1 MKIRRSEILVILSA
15 LVFAGVLVVS
25 FRPGRRP
32 SAHGR
37 SADSVPTPSGG
48 ARGQPTTL
56 LDGFDFTEE
65 SGGKPLLRIKADR
78 TVGYGPAAGL
88 APDLYSGEKDALTLF
103 PDDGS
108 HPVTVHGDRGTYD
121 ERTREAR
128 LEGNVHWKDDQES
141 SMAETSAG
149 EYHPATRT
157 LEARHPVHFTRGS
170 IELNAPSARYD
181 LNEKALHLAGP
192 DDGSGG
198 GTDSAGLSK
207 LAARSG
213 LYRREEG
220 VLELETVD
228 AQSTSGDRYAA
239 DHMTVKMGS
248 PGGHTEWMHGVGNV
262 HGILAPGRTTQ
273 SASVTPPPSTD
284 AIQRQY
290 TADESLLNFDAAG
303 KPETLT
309 LTGSPAVLWE
319 PKQRLTAPK
328 IELAFSEGRLAA
340 AKAWGGVRLEG
351 EVSRGQ
357 ADHGSLGFSPE
368 GAAQN
373 VVLEGSVVV
382 ESEGR
387 KGDAVKAVELDAE
400 GLWLLTGDATHAAR
414 VQSGA
419 DRLSADRI
427 ELDRLHQQVRGQG
440 RARAVLGADA
450 QKRERTVTFIGDPKR
465 PSYGKADRIVL
476 DDKTQIA
483 TLSGSASLWQE
494 DSSLFA
500 DDITLSDAEKTV
512 TAVQN
517 VRAVLAPEK
526 APPDKTAP
534 KPSARSS
541 TRPPEH
547 AASVVTSKHMLYK
560 DGDRS
565 SRFEGGVVV
574 TRGTGWRATG
584 GESTAWLNQN
594 QGVDCMEI
602 DGDVDLADHIA
613 GRTARADKVV
623 DYPKQGK
630 SILWG
635 APARVTEVSG
645 NQVAGAVLTIYD
657 QGGRVEVTAPEGGK
671 TETIHRTEKD

>member
-1 MKIRRSEILVILSA
+1 VKIRRSEILVILSA
-15 LVFAGVLVVS
+15 LAFAAVLVVS

-37 SADSVPTPSGG
+37 SGDVPAPEGV
-48 ARGQPTTL
+48 RGQATTL

-65 SGGKPLLRIKADR
+65 SGGKPMLRIKADR

-88 APDLYSGEKDALTLF
+88 APDLYAGEKVALTLF

-121 ERTREAR
+121 ERTRDAKV
-128 LEGNVHWKDDQES
+128 EGNVHWNDEQEA
-141 SMAETSAG
+141 SMAETSEG
-149 EYHPATRT
+149 NYRPATRT
-157 LEARHPVHFTRGS
+157 LEAPKPVHFTRGS

-192 DDGSGG
+192 LNGTGG
-198 GTDSAGLSK
+198 GKDSAGLSK
-207 LAARSG
+207 LTARSG
-213 LYRREEG
+213 IYRREEG

-228 AQSTSGDRYAA
+228 TLSTAGDRYAA

-248 PGGHTEWMHGVGNV
+248 HGGRTEWMHGVGNV

-273 SASVTPPPSTD
+273 STPTPTTD
-284 AIQRQY
+284 AVERQY

-303 KPETLT
+303 KPSTLT
-309 LTGSPAVLWE
+309 LTGSPAILWE

-328 IELAFSEGRLAA
+328 IELSFSEGRLAA
-340 AKAWGGVRLEG
+340 AKAWGGLRLEG
-351 EVSRGQ
+351 EQSRGQ

-387 KGDAVKAVELDAE
+387 KGDAAKAVELDAA
-400 GLWLLTGDATHAAR
+400 GLWLLTGDANHAAR

-427 ELDRLHQQVRGQG
+427 ELDRPHQQVRGQG

-465 PSYGKADRIVL
+465 PSYGKADRIAL
-476 DDKTQIA
+476 DDKTRVA
-483 TLSGSASLWQE
+483 TLSGNASLWQD

-500 DDITLSDAEKTV
+500 DDITLSDVEKTV

-517 VRAVLAPEK
+517 VRAVLAPDK
-526 APPDKTAP
+526 AAPTPVPKSSKKPPP
-534 KPSARSS
+534 AR
-541 TRPPEH
+541 
-547 AASVVTSKHMLYK
+547 AASVVTSKRMLYK
-560 DGDRS
+560 DSDRS
-565 SRFEGGVVV
+565 GRFEGGVVV

-584 GESTAWLNQN
+584 GESTAWLNQD

-602 DGDVDLADHIA
+602 SGDVDLADHTV
-613 GRTARADKVV
+613 GRTAKAEKVV

-635 APARVTEVSG
+635 APARVTEASG

-671 TETIHRTEKD
+671 TETIHRTDKD

>member
-1 MKIRRSEILVILSA
+1 MRIRRSEILVIVSA
-15 LVFAGVLVVS
+15 LAFAAVLVVS
-25 FRPGRRP
+25 FRPGRHP
-32 SAHGR
+32 SAHGK
-37 SADSVPTPSGG
+37 SADVPTPVGG

-65 SGGKPLLRIKADR
+65 SGGKPTLRIKADR
-78 TVGYGPAAGL
+78 TIGYGPAAGL
-88 APDLYSGEKDALTLF
+88 PPDLYSGEKVALTLY

-108 HPVTVHGDRGTYD
+108 HPVTVHGDHGTYD
-121 ERTREAR
+121 ERTREAN
-128 LEGNVHWKDDQES
+128 LEGNVHWNDDQES
-141 SMAETSAG
+141 SMAETSRG

-157 LEARHPVHFTRGS
+157 LEAPHPVHFTRGS

-192 DDGSGG
+192 VEGAGNGADSG
-198 GTDSAGLSK
+198 GLSK
-207 LAARSG
+207 LTARSG
-213 LYRREEG
+213 IYRREPS

-228 AQSTSGDRYAA
+228 ATSTSGDRYAA
-239 DHMTVKMGS
+239 DHLTVKLGS
-248 PGGHTEWMHGVGNV
+248 SGGHTEWMHGVGSV
-262 HGILAPGRTTQ
+262 HGILAPGRTTE
-273 SASVTPPPSTD
+273 SMPTTPTAD
-284 AIQRQY
+284 AVQRQY
-290 TADESLLNFDAAG
+290 TADESLLNFDADG
-303 KPETLT
+303 KPATLT

-328 IELAFSEGRLAA
+328 IEMTFSEGRLAA
-340 AKAWGGVRLEG
+340 AKAWGGLRLEG
-351 EVSRGQ
+351 EASRGR
-357 ADHGSLGFSPE
+357 ADHGSLGFTPE
-368 GAAQN
+368 GASQN
-373 VVLEGSVVV
+373 VVLEGGVVV
-382 ESEGR
+382 ESDGR
-387 KGDAVKAVELDAE
+387 KGDAAKAVELDAQ

-414 VQSGA
+414 VESGV

-450 QKRERTVTFIGDPKR
+450 QKHTVTFIGDPKR

-483 TLSGSASLWQE
+483 TLSGAASLWQE

-500 DDITLSDAEKTV
+500 DDITLSDIEKTV

-517 VRAVLAPEK
+517 VRAVLAPDK
-526 APPDKTAP
+526 AAA
-534 KPSARSS
+534 KPTPAKAAKKA
-541 TRPPEH
+541 PEH
-547 AASVVTSKHMLYK
+547 AASVVTSKRMLYK
-560 DGDRS
+560 DSDRS
-565 SRFEGGVVV
+565 GRFEGGVVV

-594 QGVDCMEI
+594 QGLDCMEI
-602 DGDVDLADHIA
+602 SGDVDLADHTA
-613 GRTARADKVV
+613 GRTAKAEKVV
-623 DYPKQGK
+623 DYPKEGK

-671 TETIHRTEKD
+671 TETIHRTEKN